1 MFSVSILPATRSDL
15 RDIVKW
21 YDDQQAGLVENL
33 LQSLE
38 QVPHFLISHP
48 NSIIVRY
55 DSTRTVRIGR

>member
-38 QVPHFLISHP
+38 QVP
-48 NSIIVRY
+48 
-55 DSTRTVRIGR
+55 